1 MSLTQSKDAGLA
13 LTLIC
18 LLFAY
23 FRGSQTG
30 LLLAIVILV
39 LAMSIPAVFG
49 PFAKVWFG
57 FSHILGEWMSKA
69 ILTVLFIALVIPVGL
84 VRRAMGKDA
93 MRLNEWQK
101 GTRSVF
107 RERKHTFTGADLEKP
122 Y

>member
-1 MSLTQSKDAGLA
+1 MTRTQSKDAGLA

-23 FRGSQTG
+23 FGDSQTG

-39 LAMSIPAVFG
+39 LAMSVPAVFG

-57 FSHILGEWMSKA
+57 FSHFLGEWMSRA
-69 ILTVLFIALVIPVGL
+69 ILSVLFIALVIPVGL
-84 VRRAMGKDA
+84 VRKAMGKDA
-93 MRLNEWQK
+93 MRLKEWQN
-101 GTRSVF
+101 GTHSVF
-107 RERKHTFTGADLEKP
+107 RERKHTFARADLEKP